1 MHFKIV
7 FLDSN
12 DVQLHSPRTY
22 WYMFGKEPQRWLKD
36 WALSTKELKEQGLF
50 SLEVSQ
56 EGLVNLY
63 TYLIGGSKEYRVRIF
78 TVLPSQRTRGSRHKL
93 KYKSFFL
100 NVRKNIFTVTVVNT
114 RASHPEGLCSLHPWR
129 YSKITWAGQSS
140 GLFLPTSTVL
150 LLTLNLL
157 SFLF

>member
-1 MHFKIV
+1 MMYNCIAHEHTGTCLAKSHKD
-7 FLDSN
+7 DSRIE
-12 DVQLHSPRTY
+12 HY
-22 WYMFGKEPQRWLKD
+22 PQ
-36 WALSTKELKEQGLF
+36 ELKEQGLF

-56 EGLVNLY
+56 EGLVNVY

-129 YSKITWAGQSS
+129 TQKSPEQDSPLVYS
-140 GLFLPTSTVL
+140 FLP
-150 LLTLNLL
+150 LL
-157 SFLF
+157 SSY